1 MTESNRPELHR
12 PFDIVSLPDG
22 GRHIEISPSDAE
34 RDAIAR
40 RLDLLAVADFAVRG
54 RLDPLRRGR
63 SAIFNGRMTAALTQ
77 RCIITGDPVD
87 AAIDEEIHVRLL
99 TEDESDKRTEVEID
113 ADEDDLEIAEE
124 GIVDLGEIC
133 VQYLAI
139 ALDPYPRAPG
149 AQAPALPEEVDSA
162 DVVKPNPFAVLKKLK
177 DKT

>member
-1 MTESNRPELHR
+1 MSAREKAELHR

-22 GRHIEISPSDAE
+22 GRGIEIVASDAE

-40 RLDLLAVADFAVRG
+40 RLGLLALGAFAVRG

-63 SAIFNGRMTAALTQ
+63 TAIFVARMTAAVTQ
-77 RCIITGDPVD
+77 ECIVSGDPVE
-87 AAIDEEIHVRLL
+87 AAVDEQIHVRLM
-99 TEDESDKRTEVEID
+99 TEDEAEARAELDLDVDEEDVET
-113 ADEDDLEIAEE
+113 AEAGIA
-124 GIVDLGEIC
+124 DLGDIS

-149 AQAPALPEEVDSA
+149 AEAPVLPEDDDAEDNIPS
-162 DVVKPNPFAVLKKLK
+162 NPFAILKKLK